1 MSRKETEKREYR
13 QHKRGALRL
22 LLLLFLACLMLQ
34 GCGKKLP
41 KAPELLDPAKGTVSF
56 RPVTKR
62 VVGYLR
68 MLYGNVVPMEYPCY
82 WEKNCEITSVKVGVG
97 DYVKEGDVVAV
108 ADKEGLEDAI
118 RESNFRISS
127 LQRQR
132 EKTVKLY
139 DQTFGLLN
147 YKKDTEVYIEGND
160 LAQILKEEQIQQEN
174 LRYELAVIDAQIKS
188 EQEQIRTKKEKL
200 KSVTFTAPH
209 SGYVTYVKDLTE
221 SNMVAGFENVVVIG
235 DYNDLYIEVPE
246 TNIEKYQYGDYQSK
260 WTEIDGKK
268 VPIQEFDYEVGERAY
283 AKAVVK
289 NPYMRFKAPGA
300 ELVLGNKMAL
310 YFLDDS
316 NEECL
321 AVGND
326 SLYHEGLDAF
336 VYVKKDEAGN
346 TEKRKVEIGTADEY
360 YTEVKSGLS
369 EGELVLYSSN
379 VYVPNKYTEYET
391 VYRTYTEVVP
401 LSSTMM
407 ARPYVDLYLASY
419 DGRLERQ
426 DMGGVIVHPGDELFK
441 IIMNGGKGELEAAA
455 VAIDDLNTNH
465 KLFLKEYEKSKKELD
480 RALASLQEN
489 ERMIGARD
497 EMGPD
502 AQELDVI
509 RSGMNAEAE
518 IRAQLNSLE
527 IEREYEEKDYEASS
541 AKLAVDYSRVKKQKG
556 GSHEAIVKAANEGKA
571 VASPVVSESPVRRG
585 QFIMGVQRFDPAG
598 KTKLY
603 VYQSPAD
610 GYDPPARIG
619 GSVVL
624 KTEDKRE
631 FTGKCIAVNPGE
643 KGKYYLFTK
652 DGKEV
657 ITYSAPFKKNAWNQF
672 YMEMDEQVE
681 ELWLAKSKLEYEA
694 EHFDHVVAIPASG
707 VYKETNKLSSNV
719 KEYVWKLVDGKPVKE
734 YVTTYETPRAKEY
747 ALILR
752 GVSEGDIVLK

>member
-1 MSRKETEKREYR
+1 MRKETGKREYKGNR
-13 QHKRGALRL
+13 SGALRL
-22 LLLLFLACLMLQ
+22 LLMLFFACLMLQ
-34 GCGKKLP
+34 GCGTKLP
-41 KAPELLDPAKGTVSF
+41 EAPELLEPAKGTISF

-62 VVGYLR
+62 VVGYIR
-68 MLYGNVVPMEYPCY
+68 MLYGDVVPTEYPCY
-82 WEKNCEITSVKVGVG
+82 WEKNCEITSLKVGVG

-108 ADKEGLEDAI
+108 ADKEGLEEAI
-118 RESNFRISS
+118 RQSDFRIAS

-132 EKTVKLY
+132 EKTVKLF

-174 LRYELAVIDAQIKS
+174 LRYELSVIDTQIKL
-188 EQEQIRTKKEKL
+188 EQEQIKTKKEKL
-200 KSVTFTAPH
+200 KTVTFTAPH
-209 SGYVTYVKDLTE
+209 SGYVTYVKDLTD
-221 SNMVAGFENVVVIG
+221 SNVVAAFENVVVIG
-235 DYNDLYIEVPE
+235 DYNDLYVEVSE

-268 VPIQEFDYEVGERAY
+268 VPIVEYDYEVGERAY

-289 NPYMRFKAPGA
+289 NPYMRFKVPGA
-300 ELVLGNKMAL
+300 ELVLGNRMAL

-316 NEECL
+316 NEDRL

-401 LSSTMM
+401 LSATML
-407 ARPYVDLYLASY
+407 ARPYIDLYLASY

-426 DMGGVIVHPGDELFK
+426 DMAGLMVHPGDELFK
-441 IIMNGGKGELEAAA
+441 IVMSGGKGELEAAA

-489 ERMIGARD
+489 QRMIGARD

-541 AKLAVDYSRVKKQKG
+541 AKLAVDYQQVKKRKG
-556 GSHEAIVKAANEGKA
+556 GDHEATAKVTNEGK
-571 VASPVVSESPVRRG
+571 VASCPVINESPVNRG
-585 QFIMGVQRFDPAG
+585 QFIMAVQRFDPAVN
-598 KTKLY
+598 TKLY
-603 VYQSPAD
+603 AYQSPAD
-610 GYDPPARIG
+610 GYDPAPMVG

-631 FTGKCIAVNPGE
+631 FKGKVIAKNPGN
-643 KGKYYLFTK
+643 KGKYYLFTR

-657 ITYSAPFKKNAWNQF
+657 ITMSGSYKKNTDNQF
-672 YMEMDEQVE
+672 YMEMDEKIE

-694 EHFDHVVAIPASG
+694 EHFEHVVAIPASS
-707 VYKETNKLSSNV
+707 VYLETNKLSSNV
-719 KEYVWKLVDGKPVKE
+719 KEYVWKLIDGKPVKE

-747 ALILR
+747 TLILR